1 MSSLF
6 SGNIAGNFDLT
17 LILLYI
23 FWVFFFGLVFW
34 LHREGKRE
42 GYPLISERD
51 GRVIGQGWPAMPPP
65 KTFILRDGRTV
76 QAPRPET
83 QPDLSVRPMRFN
95 GEPIEP
101 LGDPMQLGL
110 GPAAYPMR
118 ADKPHLAAEDNEPS
132 IQPLRVAAAKGFYLA
147 KEDPDPRGMTVLD
160 ADGEAVG
167 TVVDVWVDR
176 SEYIARYAEA
186 ELPSGKRVLIPFP
199 LMRIDERAKAV
210 RVKTLLKKHFE
221 AAPTTAHPDMITLRE
236 EDRISAYFASGQLYA
251 KPERAEPW
259 L

>member
-17 LILLYI
+17 LILLYV
-23 FWVFFFGLVFW
+23 FWVFFFTLVFW

-42 GYPLISERD
+42 GYPLISDRTGAVVGE
-51 GRVIGQGWPAMPPP
+51 GFPAMPPP
-65 KTFILRDGRTV
+65 KTFILKDGSTV
-76 QAPRPET
+76 QAPKPES
-83 QPDLSVRPMRFN
+83 QGDLPVAPMRMG

-118 ADKPHLAAEDNEPS
+118 AEKPHITADDHEPS
-132 IQPLRVAAAKGFYLA
+132 IQPLRIAAAKGFHIS
-147 KEDPDPRGMTVLD
+147 EDDPDPRGYSVMD
-160 ADGEAVG
+160 ADGVAVG

-176 SEYIARYAEA
+176 SEYLARYAEA
-186 ELPSGKRVLIPFP
+186 ELPSGKRVLIPVP
-199 LMRIDERAKAV
+199 LMRVDEDARQVKV
-210 RVKTLLKKHFE
+210 RTLLARHFE
-221 AAPTTAHPDMITLRE
+221 AAPTTASPDQITLRE

-251 KPERAEPW
+251 KPERAEPI